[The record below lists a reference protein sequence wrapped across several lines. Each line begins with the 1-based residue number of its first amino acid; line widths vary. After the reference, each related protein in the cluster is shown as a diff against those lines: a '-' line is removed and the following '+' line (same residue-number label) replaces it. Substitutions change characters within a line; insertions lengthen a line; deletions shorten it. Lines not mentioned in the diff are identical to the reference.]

1 MSFFDGYGKPLQ
13 INDENTLAISSVD
26 IEYCRDK
33 DSCYFLCRIPK
44 YSISGKRITPKVAI
58 TSADG
63 SLTGAKVSAL
73 NFAKRENKFF
83 VINASLFNTTTNTP
97 QGQTI
102 INGVSVTNSPMT
114 DDNGVAISD
123 AECYPLCINGD
134 GVLSAPYARSVDTA
148 DMIADGV
155 KYSVVG
161 WGTLIDNFEKTD
173 STVFNEIV
181 HPVKYMQ
188 QVIGQYADGD
198 YCVLTVNKER
208 SGHAEND
215 SGLTYGEMADILVA
229 KGVKFAYVLD
239 GGGSSETVIGARQI
253 NAIYEGTA
261 GRSVPTVIYF
271 DIED

>member
-1 MSFFDGYGKPLQ
+1 MSFYDGNGKALQ
-13 INDENTLAISSVD
+13 LNDEHASAINSID
-26 IEYCRDK
+26 IEYCRGN

-44 YSISGKRITPKVAI
+44 QSITGKRIVPKVAI
-58 TSADG
+58 TSVDG
-63 SLTGAKVSAL
+63 SLTSAKASAL

-83 VINASLFNTTTNTP
+83 VINASLFNTSTSVP

-102 INGVSVTNSPMT
+102 INGVSITNSPMM

-123 AECYPLCINGD
+123 AECYPLCIDGD
-134 GVLSAPYARSVDTA
+134 GVLFAPYARSADTA
-148 DMIADGV
+148 DMISDGV
-155 KYSVVG
+155 MYSVVG
-161 WGTLIDNFEKTD
+161 WGTLVDNFEKTD

-181 HPVKYMQ
+181 HPGKYPQ

-198 YCVLTVNKER
+198 YCVLTVNQQRNGK
-208 SGHAEND
+208 AEND
-215 SGLTYGEMADILVA
+215 AGLTYGEMADILVA